1 MDKEKIIKSVTNLVK
16 PIIENLG
23 YEFVETTFEEV
34 EGEKILTLIIY
45 SEKGITFDDCKI
57 VTKAVDEPL
66 DELNP
71 TSDQSY
77 CLNVSSLGLDRPLV
91 TKRDFERFL
100 NKDIEIYGQNN
111 KIIGKIV
118 EVTDENVVLKVKNT
132 TKTIKLSL
140 ITKAKPYIKF

>member
-100 NKDIEIYGQNN
+100 NKDVEIYGQNN